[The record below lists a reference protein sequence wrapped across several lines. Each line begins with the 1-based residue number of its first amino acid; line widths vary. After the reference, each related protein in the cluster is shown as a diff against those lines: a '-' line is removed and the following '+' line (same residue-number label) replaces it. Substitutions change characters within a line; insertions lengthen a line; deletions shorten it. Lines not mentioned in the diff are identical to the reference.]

1 MTKTIFLTSGT
12 SYTLPS
18 DWGAPYSVEAIA
30 AGGGGYA
37 NSGGGGGGGAY
48 AKITDSDITLSAS
61 QSVYIQ
67 IGAGGAAASSGTDS
81 WLNASANT
89 APSTTS
95 QGVLAKAGQGGGGS
109 AGGAGGLSSASVGST
124 KNSGGAGGSAPSS
137 SGSGGGGAGGPHG
150 PGAQGGSDGAAG
162 GGGGGADGGGNG
174 VTAGAGG
181 TNRSSSGAG
190 TAAAGSNGG
199 PGSNGGGGGGGG
211 SGGYAGGNASAET
224 VWTQTSDSSPAGPG
238 SGSGGGGSG
247 GGGNSGVAA
256 VSGAYGGGRGG
267 GGYSTATSGP
277 GAPGI
282 IVLTYTAAG
291 SPVSISG
298 SLIEGNDALSA
309 TATTLPVITGAAA
322 LTEGQDSL
330 SATGNLADLASASLT
345 EEGDVL
351 SGAAALVTPIS
362 VTFKSFTQDT
372 SYASPVTWS
381 SAAIGSADANRVVV
395 AIVTTGNAVTPPSP
409 VSGVTIQGIAATLA
423 VSNSIGRFHSS
434 MWYASVPTGTTA
446 TIVATIPGGAKA
458 AGLALYT
465 LTGMPWITADQTG
478 YDPNTSFAS
487 SFSTTFDVH
496 ANGAALYGFAT
507 GISHPA
513 PTYTG
518 ATWDEVNQIG
528 STDANS
534 AGSFTTASDALSH
547 GFTVSWSGSPDN
559 GALIGA
565 SFKSGSPPAISSTAA
580 LTEAD
585 DALSGSAPSAILA
598 SASLFEDPD
607 SISVPTFAAATL
619 SEGSD
624 ATSAA
629 ASATYGPTLIGALNA
644 KRSSIAGNLV
654 HIAAAEKRLHVSGSM
669 NGANQITGTW
679 LARRI
684 SISGRLQT
692 KGPGNASLL
701 AVV

>member
-1 MTKTIFLTSGT
+1 M
-12 SYTLPS
+12 
-18 DWGAPYSVEAIA
+18 
-30 AGGGGYA
+30 
-37 NSGGGGGGGAY
+37 
-48 AKITDSDITLSAS
+48 
-61 QSVYIQ
+61 
-67 IGAGGAAASSGTDS
+67 
-81 WLNASANT
+81 
-89 APSTTS
+89 
-95 QGVLAKAGQGGGGS
+95 
-109 AGGAGGLSSASVGST
+109 SSASVGST
-124 KNSGGAGGSAPSS
+124 KNSGGAGGAAPFSC
-137 SGSGGGGAGGPHG
+137 GGGGGGAGGPHG

-174 VTAGAGG
+174 VSAGAGG

-199 PGSNGGGGGGGG
+199 PGSNGGGGGGADGG
-211 SGGYAGGNASAET
+211 GFMDGGYTGGDASAET
-224 VWTQTSDSSPAGPG
+224 VWTQTSDGSTAGPG

-247 GGGNSGVAA
+247 NAANAGVAA
-256 VSGAYGGGRGG
+256 VSGAYGGGCGG
-267 GGYSTATSGP
+267 AGYSSATSGP

-282 IVLTYTAAG
+282 IVLTYTAPG

-309 TATTLPVITGAAA
+309 IATVVSSASAALTEDNDALHATATILPVTTGAAA

-345 EEGDVL
+345 EAGDVL

-423 VSNSIGRFHSS
+423 VSNTIGRFHSS

-507 GISHPA
+507 SISPPA

-518 ATWDEVNQIG
+518 AARDEVNQIG
-528 STDANS
+528 STDTNS

-565 SFKSGSPPAISSTAA
+565 SFKSGSPPTVSSTAA
-580 LTEAD
+580 LTEAA

-607 SISVPTFAAATL
+607 RLSPPTFAAATL

-629 ASATYGPTLIGALNA
+629 ASVTHGPPLTGELNA

-684 SISGRLQT
+684 SISGHLRT